1 MSEFE
6 TSGDEGLTWSR
17 TRFLIR
23 SDFIRLCEWY
33 GGGTRLKRAYW
44 FFQPNYQVLFFYR
57 LYRHLY
63 VRGWHNLSRLLFSFC
78 LYMTGAE
85 IPPTTSIG
93 PSCLVNHAFGII
105 LFGKFGARLSV
116 YGQGGTGGGV
126 GSADDIGGGPGYPV
140 VGDDVVFGMKAMAL
154 GPIRI
159 GNRVKLGPAAFVTC
173 DVPDEA
179 MVVTLPSK
187 VIKVQMRPAEIPV
200 AAAVATAVSAPGAD
214 KPSAVRRDDET
225 VAIAPLSFR

>member
-1 MSEFE
+1 MNELES
-6 TSGDEGLTWSR
+6 SGDERLTWSR

-23 SDFIRLCEWY
+23 SDFTRICEWY
-33 GGGTRLKRAYW
+33 GGGTRWKRLYW
-44 FFQPNYQVLFFYR
+44 FFQPNYQLMFLYR

-63 VRGWHNLSRLLFSFC
+63 VNGWHNLSRLLFTVC
-78 LYMTGAE
+78 LYVTGAE

-93 PSCLVNHAFGII
+93 PACLINHAFGIV

-116 YGQGGTGGGV
+116 YGQGGAGGGV
-126 GSADDIGGGPGYPV
+126 VSPDDIGGGPGYPV
-140 VGDDVVFGMKAMAL
+140 VGDDVVFGMKAMVL

-173 DVPDEA
+173 DVPDDA

-187 VIKVQMRPAEIPV
+187 VIKVQMRATDTPTV
-200 AAAVATAVSAPGAD
+200 AAAAE
-214 KPSAVRRDDET
+214 KPAALRDVD
-225 VAIAPLSFR
+225 AIATDVALSR